1 MARFQTIPVLSLFFV
16 LFFFN
21 TNLFSQCS
29 DAGVCSVGGH
39 TDGTHSNSISLTY
52 VLGGSGKPE
61 SVTFHTVNLSGGFSL
76 GGGYQVDLNI
86 PFSTQAG
93 ESFST
98 SGLGDLSLIASKQ
111 HEVSKNISFL
121 FSLGFKLPTGAVH
134 LKNDAPQIYQSG
146 LGTYDILAGAGF
158 IYRQFD
164 FLIGFQIPFG
174 RSENKD
180 TRLQRAPDLMIRGG
194 YSYLFGESAVK
205 VELIGI
211 KRLGLSSRLY
221 IPNPWVSTIAG
232 TESFVDVDG
241 SDQTQLN
248 IGLGFNTKISNRVKV
263 DVYGAMPLLKRDNNI
278 DGLKR
283 AFTLSVG
290 VGYLF

>member
-1 MARFQTIPVLSLFFV
+1 MARFQTFPVVSLFFV
-16 LFFFN
+16 LLFSN
-21 TNLFSQCS
+21 TNVFSQCS

-39 TDGTHSNSISLTY
+39 SDGTHSNNISLTY
-52 VLGGSGKPE
+52 ILGGSGKPE
-61 SVTFHTVNLSGGFSL
+61 SVTFHTLNLSGGFNL
-76 GGGYQVDLNI
+76 GGGYQVDLNL

-98 SGLGDLSLIASKQ
+98 SGLGDLSVIGSKI
-111 HEVSKNISFL
+111 HEVSKNISLL

-146 LGTYDILAGAGF
+146 LGTWDILAGAGF
-158 IYRQFD
+158 IYKQFD

-180 TRLQRAPDLMIRGG
+180 TRLQRAADLMIRGG
-194 YSYLFGESAVK
+194 YSYPFGESALK
-205 VELIGI
+205 LELIGI

-221 IPNPWVSTIAG
+221 IPDPWYSILAG

-241 SDQTQLN
+241 SDQTQVN
-248 IGLGFNTKISNRVKV
+248 IGLGFGTKISSRVKF

-283 AFTLSVG
+283 AFTLSAG

>member
-1 MARFQTIPVLSLFFV
+1 MARFQIFPVVSLFFV
-16 LFFFN
+16 LFFLN
-21 TNLFSQCS
+21 TNVYSQCS

-39 TDGTHSNSISLTY
+39 TDGTHSHNISLTY

-61 SVTFHTVNLSGGFSL
+61 SVTFHTLNLSGGFNL
-76 GGGYQVDLNI
+76 RGGYQVDLNL

-98 SGLGDLSLIASKQ
+98 SGLGDLSLIGSKI
-111 HEVSKNISFL
+111 HEVSKNISLL

-146 LGTYDILAGAGF
+146 LGTYDILAGAGI
-158 IYRQFD
+158 IYRHFD
-164 FLIGFQIPFG
+164 LLIGFQIPFG

-180 TRLQRAPDLMIRGG
+180 TRLQRAADLMIRGG
-194 YSYLFGESAVK
+194 YTYPFGESTIK
-205 VELIGI
+205 LELTAI

-221 IPNPWVSTIAG
+221 LSSPWSPFIGG

-241 SDQTQLN
+241 TDQTQLN
-248 IGLGFNTKISNRVKV
+248 LGLGYGTKISNRVKI

>member
-1 MARFQTIPVLSLFFV
+1 MARFQIFPMVSL
-16 LFFFN
+16 LFLLLILN
-21 TNLFSQCS
+21 TKVFSQCS

-39 TDGTHSNSISLTY
+39 TDETPSNSISLSY
-52 VLGGSGKPE
+52 ILGRSGKPE

-76 GGGYQVDLNI
+76 GEGYQVDLNL

-98 SGLGDLSLIASKQ
+98 SGLGDLSLIASKK
-111 HEVSKNISFL
+111 HEISKNISLL

-146 LGTYDILAGAGF
+146 LGTFDFLAGAGF
-158 IYRQFD
+158 IYKQFD

-194 YSYLFGESAVK
+194 YSYPFGESAVK
-205 VELIGI
+205 LELIGL

-221 IPNPWVSTIAG
+221 ISAPWSSFIGG

-241 SDQTQLN
+241 TDQTQLN
-248 IGLGFNTKISNRVKV
+248 LGLGYGTKISNRVKV
-263 DVYGAMPLLKRDNNI
+263 DIYGAMPLLKRDNNI